1 MFQPFVL
8 QGQGKDFYMLDL
20 HSIRIGG
27 TNIRDLDLHKYGRLL
42 VDTGS
47 NMSFFPPSVVST
59 LRRSTDAEVELRF
72 GEEGHLSLTFGPDV
86 WAPRSM
92 EPYVE
97 LTHSSDNYCI
107 LGALWMQHMCVTF
120 GPAEIKFTRLTR
132 S

>member
-1 MFQPFVL
+1 
-8 QGQGKDFYMLDL
+8 MLDL
-20 HSIRIGG
+20 HSIRIGS
-27 TNIRDLDLHKYGRLL
+27 TNINISDLDLHNYGRLL

-59 LRRSTDAEVELRF
+59 LHRSTNEPVELRF
-72 GEEGHLSLTFGPDV
+72 GKEGRLSLTFPPDV
-86 WAPRSM
+86 WAPRPM

-107 LGALWMQHMCVTF
+107 LGALWMQGLCVTF